1 MTNGMSATETIVT
14 GEAKKGDTKSR
25 RGKRSWHLP
34 LFGTIPII
42 LFLIVWLIWTAA
54 GGQEEQIFIPT
65 PMEVVGSAWELTRTG
80 TIFSDAFSSLS
91 RVLSGV
97 ALAAIVG
104 IPLGILMG
112 ASKTWRSILS
122 PTLEL
127 LRPIPIAAWVPLTI
141 IVFGIG
147 EAPSLALIF
156 LGALYPILLNTVA
169 GVIQTQPIHRRAA
182 LMLGAG
188 RATITRRVLIPSAM
202 PSILTGVRLSL
213 GIGWWVVIL
222 AELLAVRS
230 GLGYRMVLAQQQI
243 QTETIVVVMIVIGAI
258 GWGLNEIT
266 VRVERKLL
274 RWMPADE

>member
-1 MTNGMSATETIVT
+1 MTDRAETKTVLQSPMV
-14 GEAKKGDTKSR
+14 GRKAPSR
-25 RGKRSWHLP
+25 GRASWHLP
-34 LFGTIPII
+34 LLGVIPIA
-42 LFLIVWLIWTAA
+42 LLLVYWLIWTAT
-54 GGQEEQIFIPT
+54 GGQERQIFLPT
-65 PMEVVGSAWELTRTG
+65 PMEVINSAWELTRSG
-80 TIFSDAFSSLS
+80 VIFTDALSSLR

-97 ALAAIVG
+97 ALAAVVG

-112 ASKTWRSILS
+112 ASRTWRSILS
-122 PTLEL
+122 PGLEL

-182 LMLGAG
+182 QMLGAR
-188 RATITRRVLIPSAM
+188 RAIIVRRVLIPSAM
-202 PSILTGVRLSL
+202 PSILTGIRLSL

-258 GWGLNEIT
+258 GWALNEVT
-266 VRVERKLL
+266 VRIERRVL
-274 RWMPADE
+274 RWMPEGE